1 MRTLA
6 KQAEKFFMEYQ
17 RGGGKQN
24 RKKQVTRIIEFLD
37 WIESTEKVISMHGIG
52 KNQVIGFWKSHRDL
66 SDQTAYK
73 YWLGLCKLWEWLGKH
88 EEPPKPFKQF
98 VESEIKKPV
107 ENRLIPELS
116 VAIKTVREKRDLSIH
131 KLANL
136 TGCDPWLIEA
146 IESGKL
152 DFSFMDIDLLLKTL
166 GIQFTY
172 KTETQHH

>member
-6 KQAEKFFMEYQ
+6 KQAEKFFMDYV

-24 RKKQVTRIIEFLD
+24 RKKQVVRIIEFLD
-37 WIESTEKVISMHGIG
+37 WLESTEKVKSMHGIG
-52 KNQVIGFWKSHRDL
+52 KNHVIGFWKSHRDL
-66 SDQTAYK
+66 SDATAYK

-88 EEPPKPFKQF
+88 EEPPKPFKQGI
-98 VESEIKKPV
+98 ESEIKKPV
-107 ENRLIPELS
+107 EYPVIPELS
-116 VAIKTVREKRDLSIH
+116 I
-131 KLANL
+131 ANM
-136 TGCDPWLIEA
+136 TGCEPWIIAE